1 MKHIQ
6 TFESFLSERDFSSP
20 VNIELE
26 AGKVKVY
33 ADPEAENWRGET
45 VRTELYEELMGKIK
59 AALKEEDDAKIKQL
73 LSDVRDLPLFSQ
85 DKSSAWKMSQIDGI
99 EQFRSSAEYRR
110 WLSKY
115 VLNKIQFF
123 LDWSRNN

>member
-6 TFESFLSERDFSSP
+6 TFESFLNERDLSSP
-20 VNIELE
+20 VNIEIE

-45 VRTELYEELMGKIK
+45 IRTELYEELAGKFES
-59 AALKEEDDAKIKQL
+59 ALKEEDDAKIKQL

-85 DKSSAWKMSQIDGI
+85 DKSNAWKMSQIDGV
-99 EQFRSSAEYRR
+99 EQFRSGAEYRR
-110 WLSKY
+110 WLCRY
-115 VLNKIQFF
+115 VLNKIEFF
-123 LDWSRNN
+123 LDWARNN